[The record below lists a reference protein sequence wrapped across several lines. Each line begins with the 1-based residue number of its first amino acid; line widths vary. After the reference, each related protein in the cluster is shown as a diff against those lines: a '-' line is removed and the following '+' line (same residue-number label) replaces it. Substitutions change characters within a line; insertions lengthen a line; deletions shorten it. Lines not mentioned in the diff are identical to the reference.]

1 MRVALI
7 TGASSGLGWTLAELV
22 DQEEVMDEIWLLAR
36 REDRLKELAQSL
48 KTPCRLLPWDMSGE
62 EWAGKLKDLM
72 EKEEPD
78 LALVINNAGIGKA
91 GVFEDLEGDH
101 IQSLLDLNIRGLTL
115 ATHICLPYMRK
126 GGRIINVAS
135 VAAFLPQPG
144 LAIYSASKSYVLS
157 FSRALHR
164 EVRKR
169 GISVTAVCP
178 NPMMTEFFNLSGG
191 IGPTGLKR
199 LGLDR
204 VDRVARKALDRSR
217 RGKDLSITHPT
228 AYVIR
233 FFSKILPHSFVL
245 WVEGLMGFY

>member
-7 TGASSGLGWTLAELV
+7 TGASSGLGWKLAELV
-22 DQEEVMDEIWLLAR
+22 DRQEKMDEIWLLAR
-36 REDRLKELAQSL
+36 REGRLRDLEGGLT
-48 KTPCRLLPWDMSGE
+48 TPCRLLPWDMSGE
-62 EWAGKLKDLM
+62 EWAGKLKDLLD
-72 EKEEPD
+72 KERPD
-78 LALVINNAGIGKA
+78 MALVINNAGIGKA
-91 GVFEDLEGDH
+91 GAFEDLDGGH
-101 IQSLLDLNIRGLTL
+101 IQTLLDLNIRGLTL
-115 ATHICLPYMRK
+115 STHICLPFMGQ
-126 GGRIINVAS
+126 GGRIVNIAS

-144 LAIYSASKSYVLS
+144 LGIYSASKSYVLS

-178 NPMMTEFFNLSGG
+178 NPMMTEFFDLSGG

-199 LGLDR
+199 LGLDS
-204 VDRVARKALDRSR
+204 VDRVAQKALDRSR

-245 WVEGLMGFY
+245 WLEGLMGFY